1 MGSNYSKLT
10 APAPRRSIRS
20 IFSPRAVADEVFKLV
35 GIDLVRVGDR
45 VG

>member
-1 MGSNYSKLT
+1 VRVLVGRVS
-10 APAPRRSIRS
+10 
-20 IFSPRAVADEVFKLV
+20 AVADEVFKLV